1 MEVTRR
7 SVLTKIGITPI
18 ETTKEL
24 QKDIKVQH
32 TNVMALGALAA
43 FEAGIVFTMA
53 FLGKR
58 QNKNVAYM
66 AASRPSSICTE
77 PSSASED
84 FYDEEVG
91 E

>member
-1 MEVTRR
+1 M
-7 SVLTKIGITPI
+7 TKVGITPI

-24 QKDIKVQH
+24 QKDVKLQH

-58 QNKNVAYM
+58 QNKNVAYV
-66 AASRPSSICTE
+66 ATARPSSIYAE
-77 PSSASED
+77 PGSASED
-84 FYDEEVG
+84 FYDEG
-91 E
+91 ETD